1 MARVLLGLFVLFVF
15 AQVNAA
21 STSYTQ
27 NDETSLLEREE
38 KRISEMSARHDL
50 TKEQWTT
57 YEEIMKGEGRFH
69 WKDVEPLMVLGM
81 YSKSE
86 DEQRTYAKKLAI
98 KEYNI
103 QKRFIAMNNAYLDA
117 FDDLYG
123 HELILDMKKFYE
135 RFEKSAKKKYPVGK
149 SQRQS
154 NGGFLEAIGDK
165 YIIFIKKGCGRCDKM
180 YRTVLDNQKPGTSID
195 IHFVGGSDQDIRNW
209 AMKMQ
214 IKPMAVKQGVVTL
227 NSGDELYERYNMPGV
242 PSVFYYDKSSG
253 QVARGK

>member
-1 MARVLLGLFVLFVF
+1 MAKFLLGLFALFVF
-15 AQVNAA
+15 AQTNAA
-21 STSYTQ
+21 NTTYTK
-27 NDETSLLEREE
+27 NDETSLLEREA
-38 KRISEMSARHDL
+38 KRIEEMSARHDL

-81 YSKSE
+81 YAKSE
-86 DEQRTYAKKLAI
+86 DEQRSYAKKLAI
-98 KEYNI
+98 KEYSI

-154 NGGFLEAIGDK
+154 SGAIFENIGDK
-165 YIIFIKKGCGRCDKM
+165 YILFVRKGCGRCDKM
-180 YRTVLDNQKPGTSID
+180 YRTISNNQQPGTSID
-195 IHFVGGSDQDIRNW
+195 VHFVGGSDQDIRNW

-214 IKPMAVKQGVVTL
+214 IKPATVKNGAVTL
-227 NSGDELYERYNMPGV
+227 NSGDKLYERYNKPDL
-242 PSVFYYDKSSG
+242 PSVFYFDKSSG
-253 QVARGK
+253 RVARGK